1 VNLKDPLNT
10 TLLIVG
16 WNIHRIISN
25 LKISPYPAVCLRK
38 IGLKHIKFRNRKP
51 QFKSDITVSY
61 LKQRNEVLDLR
72 VTTDKNDPLYEW
84 WYDVYEITDKP
95 KFFLARIK
103 LGF

>member
-1 VNLKDPLNT
+1 MNLKDPENT
-10 TLLIVG
+10 TLLVVG
-16 WNIHRIISN
+16 WNIDRIILN
-25 LKISPYPAVCLRK
+25 LKTSPYPAVSLRK
-38 IGLKHIKFRNRKP
+38 IGLKSLNFRKRKP
-51 QFKSDITVSY
+51 KFKSDIAVSY

-84 WYDVYEITDKP
+84 WYTVYEITDKP